1 MSNVEQRLM
10 WNLQDRK
17 EIGKI
22 SKSELKELQRLED
35 AWERQEQEQRLDPLC
50 CT

>member
-1 MSNVEQRLM
+1 MSNAEQRRM

-22 SKSELKELQRLED
+22 SKSELKELERLED
-35 AWERQEQEQRLDPLC
+35 VWERQEQQERLFPLY
-50 CT
+50 T